1 MTESAPNRP
10 LVSFALF
17 AYNQERYVREAI
29 MGAFSQTYEPL
40 EIILSD
46 DCSTDRTFEIML
58 EMVSQYRGPHQV
70 RAVKTD
76 KNLGVTSH
84 VLLRGRE
91 AAGRIVVGAA
101 GDDISTPERCAE
113 HLKCYRDPNVMA
125 VSGSYDLIDEYGNVI
140 SPNVS
145 GPISK
150 QSLKNQSSLFIN
162 SECRYVVIQGSTAS
176 YRKEVFD
183 LPLPNWKFTISED
196 NLLNYQIYSRGFCVD
211 FLKIPLVKY
220 RRHSGAVS
228 NRERQINKDAAL
240 ENYSQFKKVIKS
252 EKQLVTLLKWINEN
266 EGNTSKVSAVMVERR
281 YQDTLDRERWNEYGL
296 LRRLISLSGS
306 ILSWNMSMARWKSL
320 RLFGKFPKF
329 QPRYS
334 IMRHLGH

>member
-1 MTESAPNRP
+1 MIELFPNRP
-10 LVSFALF
+10 LVTFALF
-17 AYNQERYVREAI
+17 AYNQEQYIREAI

-58 EMVSQYRGPHQV
+58 EMVSEYRGPHQV
-70 RAVKTD
+70 RVVRTD
-76 KNLGVTSH
+76 RNLGVTSH
-84 VLLRGRE
+84 MLLRGRE

-113 HLKCYRDPNVMA
+113 HVRCYRDPNVMA
-125 VSGSYDLIDEYGNVI
+125 VSGSYDLIDECGNVI
-140 SPNVS
+140 SQNVI

-176 YRKEVFD
+176 YRKDLFD
-183 LPLPNWKFTISED
+183 LPLPNWDFIISED
-196 NLLNYQIYSRGFCVD
+196 NLLNYQIYSRGFCVC
-211 FLKIPLVKY
+211 FLKMPLIQY
-220 RRHSGAVS
+220 RRHAGAVS
-228 NRERQINKDAAL
+228 NRERQLNKDSAL
-240 ENYSQFKKVIKS
+240 EDHTEFRQLIES
-252 EKQLVTLLKWINEN
+252 EKQLIRLLKWIDEN
-266 EGNTSKVSAVMVERR
+266 QGHTSKICAAMVERR
-281 YQDTLDRERWNEYGL
+281 YQDALDRDQWNEYGI
-296 LRRLISLSGS
+296 LRRFTSLSRS
-306 ILSWNMSMARWKSL
+306 LLLLNTPMVRWKAL

-334 IMRHLGH
+334 IIRHLGR